1 MAFPRT
7 HDRPSVSAAAWTIEG
22 LVARQ
27 AIDAAAV
34 WPGIAPRP
42 GMGSAS
48 IRLDHPASGIVFV
61 SGDEPPWSGSLL
73 GLVLEPAAERAAG
86 GHVEVIPPTDHWVR
100 GDDVVA
106 VYEPQDPRSL
116 RATAMWRRWPTES
129 PSVAAWELVVSCQTS
144 LLESDATVAVRTLV
158 PAGEIA
164 SQAATAALLRT
175 SAGRSVLVAT
185 HPLEAR
191 RLTMIH
197 AEPAGG
203 AKGAGPVAIECHLF
217 PSVVEKGVLLR
228 GRVLAA
234 VGPRENDEEWSAAL
248 LECFAA
254 SPPPLTT

>member
-1 MAFPRT
+1 MAAPRP
-7 HDRPSVSAAAWTIEG
+7 HDRSSVSAAAWTIEG

-27 AIDAAAV
+27 AFDASAA
-34 WPGIAPRP
+34 RP
-42 GMGSAS
+42 GMVAAS
-48 IRLDHPASGIVFV
+48 IRLDHPASGIVFER
-61 SGDEPPWSGSLL
+61 GDEPPWSGSLL

-86 GHVEVIPPTDHWVR
+86 GHVEVIPPTDRWVR

-116 RATAMWRRWPTES
+116 RATAMWRRWPTGS

-175 SAGRSVLVAT
+175 ASGTSVLVAT
-185 HPLEAR
+185 HPLEPR
-191 RLTMIH
+191 RLTIRG
-197 AEPAGG
+197 ETVGG
-203 AKGAGPVAIECHLF
+203 AEAAAPVAIECHLF

-234 VGPRENDEEWSAAL
+234 IGPRENDEEWSATL
-248 LECFAA
+248 LDRFAA

>member
-1 MAFPRT
+1 MASPRT
-7 HDRPSVSAAAWTIEG
+7 HDRSNASAAAWTIEE

-27 AIDAAAV
+27 AFGASAA
-34 WPGIAPRP
+34 RP
-42 GMGSAS
+42 GLVAGS
-48 IRLDHPASGIVFV
+48 IRLDHPASGIVFDG
-61 SGDEPPWSGSLL
+61 GDETPWSGSLL
-73 GLVLEPAAERAAG
+73 GLVLDPAAERAAG
-86 GHVEVIPPTDHWVR
+86 GQVEVIPPTDRWVR

-106 VYEPQDPRSL
+106 IYEPQDPRSL
-116 RATAMWRRWPTES
+116 RATAMWRRWPTEK

-144 LLESDATVAVRTLV
+144 LLESDATVSVRTLI

-175 SAGRSVLVAT
+175 ASGTSVLVAT

-191 RLTMIH
+191 RLTIR
-197 AEPAGG
+197 AEPFLG
-203 AKGAGPVAIECHLF
+203 ADAAVAIECHLF

-234 VGPRENDEEWSAAL
+234 VGPRENDTEWSARL
-248 LECFAA
+248 LDAFAA